1 MNSNKPQTWKSYE
14 DAVRAI
20 ISQHREF
27 LGLEFIEPTSG
38 KVEGKSGYSWNIE
51 IIGYTSGN
59 RKMVLVE
66 VRRKT
71 TRNIIPEEAGALA
84 YRIEDTGAEKG
95 YFVSPLET
103 RLSSG
108 ANKIASFE
116 EIGHIQVSVDSTPDN
131 YLLKYLNQAFIKK
144 TEKFVLKEEVTIIA
158 RDKDGNLIRKV
169 TS

>member
-1 MNSNKPQTWKSYE
+1 MNSNKPQLWKSYE

-27 LGLEFIEPTSG
+27 FGLEFIEPTSG

-95 YFVSPLET
+95 
-103 RLSSG
+103 
-108 ANKIASFE
+108 
-116 EIGHIQVSVDSTPDN
+116 
-131 YLLKYLNQAFIKK
+131 LKCLNQAFIKK

>member
-1 MNSNKPQTWKSYE
+1 MDSDKPQTWKSYE

-27 LGLEFIEPTSG
+27 FGLEFIEPTSG

-51 IIGYTSGN
+51 IIGYTSDN
-59 RKMVLVE
+59 RKIVLFE

-71 TRNIIPEEAGALA
+71 TRNIEPKEAGELA

-95 YFVSPLET
+95 YFVTPLET

-108 ANKIASFE
+108 AYKIANSE
-116 EIGHIQVSVDSTPDN
+116 EIEHIQVSINSTPDN
-131 YLLKYLNQAFIKK
+131 HLMRYLNNTFLKIAEQLG
-144 TEKFVLKEEVTIIA
+144 LKEAWTLTKF
-158 RDKDGNLIRKV
+158 DKDGKIISK
-169 TS
+169 SQF

>member
-71 TRNIIPEEAGALA
+71 TRNIIPAEAGALA

-95 YFVSPLET
+95 YFVSAGEP

-108 ANKIASFE
+108 ATQLPPLQKAA
-116 EIGHIQVSVDSTPDN
+116 HIQLAVDSTPDN
-131 YLLKYLNQAFIKK
+131 
-144 TEKFVLKEEVTIIA
+144 
-158 RDKDGNLIRKV
+158 
-169 TS
+169 